1 VTAARS
7 QRTLSG
13 EAKAEQLSDILEN
26 FVVTSPPGTRLPSER
41 KLAERYGVARM
52 TVRQAISSLAAK
64 GMVRRAR
71 GQGTFVA
78 PPRLTQPATLTSFT
92 EDMAA
97 RGMRAR
103 SLVLVQE
110 VVPASAI
117 VAERLELPVN
127 EPVIR
132 LERIRFGDGDPVAVE
147 RAHLPA
153 ERFAG
158 LERAN
163 LERNSLYRI
172 LTERW
177 NCALDSSE
185 QRVAAV
191 ALAPAEAHLLRTENG
206 RPALRIERV
215 TRDTGQRP
223 VEYVRSLYRGD
234 RYELHS
240 RARRLNE
247 GSGRETPA

>member
-1 VTAARS
+1 VTTVPTGRALTG
-7 QRTLSG
+7 Q
-13 EAKAEQLSDILEN
+13 AKAQQLTEILEQ
-26 FVVTSPPGTRLPSER
+26 FVNVSTPGARLPSER
-41 KLAERYGVARM
+41 TLAQRYGVARM

-64 GMVRRAR
+64 GLVRRAR

-78 PPRLTQPATLTSFT
+78 PPRLTQPATLTSFS

-97 RGMRAR
+97 RGMRAT

-110 VVPASAI
+110 VVPAGAL
-117 VAERLELPVN
+117 VAERLELSRN
-127 EPVIR
+127 ETVLR
-132 LERIRFGDGDPVAVE
+132 LERIRFGDTDPVAIE

-158 LERAN
+158 LEHVDLQEA
-163 LERNSLYRI
+163 SLYGV
-172 LTERW
+172 LAERW
-177 NCALDSSE
+177 NCALDSCE

-191 ALAPAEAHLLRTENG
+191 ALAAAEAHLLRTDAG
-206 RPALRIERV
+206 CPALRIERV
-215 TRDTGQRP
+215 TRDIEQRP

-240 RARRLNE
+240 RARRLSVAPN
-247 GSGRETPA
+247 RETPA